1 MKLPINPAG
10 ILIPATTY
18 LKIHIR
24 GGTPTPM
31 NDLQKRREDLMGL
44 IRHPEHQAKVINYLK
59 NLKGIPANEPLPNG
73 TPIISEI
80 IRLEIEQARSE
91 ATA

>member
-1 MKLPINPAG
+1 
-10 ILIPATTY
+10 
-18 LKIHIR
+18 
-24 GGTPTPM
+24 M

-44 IRHPEHQAKVINYLK
+44 IRHPEHRAKVVNYLK

-80 IRLEIEQARSE
+80 IRLENEQATDAASV
-91 ATA
+91 

>member
-1 MKLPINPAG
+1 M
-10 ILIPATTY
+10 
-18 LKIHIR
+18 
-24 GGTPTPM
+24 
-31 NDLQKRREDLMGL
+31 EL

-80 IRLEIEQARSE
+80 LRLEGQQVASDGV
-91 ATA
+91 

>member
-1 MKLPINPAG
+1 
-10 ILIPATTY
+10 
-18 LKIHIR
+18 
-24 GGTPTPM
+24 M

-80 IRLEIEQARSE
+80 IRLENEQASAE
-91 ATA
+91 ATV